1 MSEKKELV
9 TTKTLFHDIDALY
22 DPEYENNFERYK
34 ETCFE
39 SWNWL
44 ETREKRDEHVK
55 MMKAKMNEH
64 DCKVKKRCK
73 KCAPIVTQLNKLQNA
88 WSNGHYLLKFRYA
101 SSVPGLILGVKY
113 IGKDNWIIKTA
124 YQLNM
129 DKKSIKRES
138 YDVDTAFIVRTF
150 GKPYANFVYNQ
161 WKAFNKNEK
170 YAGFFNAPLKRT
182 IPLNTKAIAKV
193 KYIPPKLEYEYY
205 YEEEEVFVK
214 SGEPSNRKRI
224 SITSGLTY
232 ENARDNKCKNIKRVR
247 QRRAT
252 GHVVKEKWAV
262 LYDDNTTLHDITEK
276 DLLKMYGKDYLKYVK
291 HSNKH
296 GYHAIISGAKQE
308 SRLYKWPSLVNVNA
322 PKVEFI
328 QDSDQD
334 LCIPK
339 AFASVLCHVGFT
351 KEANCVNTE
360 FSMRDKCYT
369 TDDCNLKK
377 IYQCGKRILPKWLQ
391 CNHKGFNRFNW
402 KTDLDKYD
410 IFVGV
415 LEGSDGEVNH
425 AIGIFNNWIF
435 DSNENVAIP
444 LCQEGLNYCVSNCE
458 TDVEFVKFKR
468 GFFFRDRSD
477 NTKKLK
483 RKYG

>member
-1 MSEKKELV
+1 M
-9 TTKTLFHDIDALY
+9 H
-22 DPEYENNFERYK
+22 
-34 ETCFE
+34 
-39 SWNWL
+39 
-44 ETREKRDEHVK
+44 
-55 MMKAKMNEH
+55 
-64 DCKVKKRCK
+64 
-73 KCAPIVTQLNKLQNA
+73 
-88 WSNGHYLLKFRYA
+88 
-101 SSVPGLILGVKY
+101 
-113 IGKDNWIIKTA
+113 
-124 YQLNM
+124 
-129 DKKSIKRES
+129 
-138 YDVDTAFIVRTF
+138 TF

-170 YAGFFNAPLKRT
+170 YAGFFNPPLKRT

-232 ENARDNKCKNIKRVR
+232 ENARDNKCKKIKRV
-247 QRRAT
+247 QKRRAT
-252 GHVVKEKWAV
+252 GHVFKEKWAV

-276 DLLKMYGKDYLKYVK
+276 DLLKMYGEDYLKYVK

-296 GYHAIISGAKQE
+296 GYHAIIDGAKKE
-308 SRLYKWPSLVNVNA
+308 SRLYKWPSLLNVNA

-339 AFASVLCHVGFT
+339 AFTSILCHVGFT

-360 FSMRDKCYT
+360 FSTRDKCYT

-377 IYQCGKRILPKWLQ
+377 IYQCGQRILPKWLQ

-444 LCQEGLNYCVSNCE
+444 LCQEGLNYCVSDCE
-458 TDVEFVKFKR
+458 TDVKFVKFKR
-468 GFFFRDRSD
+468 GFFFRDQSD
-477 NTKKLK
+477 NTKRLK
-483 RKYG
+483 RKYDSMHS